1 MMQHST
7 HHNGLVTRTQGTG
20 KDLVFLHGWGMN
32 SGVFT
37 EFSPLLS
44 EEFTVTV
51 IDLPGFGNNHGVIPD
66 KYSVASLAEMI
77 GPALPGDCVV
87 AGWSLGGLVA
97 QHLALSA
104 ADKVCGLVTIAS
116 SPRFVSDKGWPG
128 IDPSVL
134 SQFQKEL
141 GEDFKKTLERFLSIQ
156 AMGSETARQD
166 VKKIKNSV
174 TAYPDPSPDALAS
187 ALQLLSDED
196 LRAVIGQIRQPTLRI
211 FGRLDSLV
219 PKTAIDN
226 ICQLQPQ
233 SDAVVLSKASHAPFI
248 SHPQQTA
255 DIIKRF
261 MATRI
266 QK

>member
-1 MMQHST
+1 MQHST
-7 HHNGLVTRTQGTG
+7 QNNGLVTRSHGTG

-51 IDLPGFGNNHGVIPD
+51 VDLPGFGNNHNVVPD

-77 GPALPGDCVV
+77 GPALPDNCVV

-97 QHLALSA
+97 QQLALSA
-104 ADKVCGLVTIAS
+104 PDRVTGLITIAS
-116 SPRFVSDKGWPG
+116 SPRFVSANGWPG
-128 IDPSVL
+128 IDPAIL

-141 GEDFKKTLERFLSIQ
+141 GENFQKTLDRFLSIQ

-166 VKKIKNSV
+166 VKKIKSSV
-174 TAYPDPSPDALAS
+174 TAYPDPSPDALAA

-255 DIIKRF
+255 DIIQRF
-261 MATRI
+261 MATKI
-266 QK
+266 EN